1 MAYKYSTA
9 QERELREVGVHNL
22 ETARAFGEKHD
33 IPVRSVTAKIKALG
47 LTYETKGKTAAKSTG
62 AISGARNRNKEQ
74 LVESVTTILGIR
86 LPSLRSM
93 TNTDLEE
100 LEKHLLTL
108 ARG

>member
-9 QERELREVGVHNL
+9 QERELREAGVHNV
-22 ETARAFGEKHD
+22 ETARAFGEKHN
-33 IPVRSVTAKIKALG
+33 IPVRSVIAKIKTLG
-47 LTYETKGKTAAKSTG
+47 LAYEVKGKTKPTG
-62 AISGARNRNKEQ
+62 AISGARNRTKEQ
-74 LVESVTTILGIR
+74 LVESVITILGLR